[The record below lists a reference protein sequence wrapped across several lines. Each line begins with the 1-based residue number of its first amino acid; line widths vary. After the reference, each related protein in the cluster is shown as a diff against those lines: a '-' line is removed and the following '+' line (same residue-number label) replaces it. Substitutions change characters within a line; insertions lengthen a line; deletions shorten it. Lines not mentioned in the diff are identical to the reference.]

1 MRCKPR
7 EWRYIGTHVGTHV
20 GTHIGTH
27 MGTYIAMQAKRAT
40 NTYKRDLLTHTKET
54 Y

>member
-27 MGTYIAMQAKRAT
+27 MGTYIAMQAKRAVC
-40 NTYKRDLLTHTKET
+40 KIKLLTHTKET